1 MTNAGRKILEG
12 CAVCTQESRNED
24 NFLGLKP
31 EQQCLS
37 GDFGVEL
44 LTGSGE
50 PCTEEWGGET
60 EAAAVQDGCQALTL
74 LKQHF
79 CLVRE

>member
-1 MTNAGRKILEG
+1 MDT
-12 CAVCTQESRNED
+12 
-24 NFLGLKP
+24 FLGLKP

-50 PCTEEWGGET
+50 LCIEKWGGET
-60 EAAAVQDGCQALTL
+60 EAAAVQDGCQALIQ